1 MVETFC
7 KKGRTVSMN
16 RKKPK
21 KQHYFVPKER
31 NAEQTMD
38 EELKDMIEVF
48 GDVKRIS
55 LGNEQSEGDC
65 KPYRDE
71 SELFSGGSIQN
82 E

>member
-1 MVETFC
+1 
-7 KKGRTVSMN
+7 MN

-21 KQHYFVPKER
+21 KQHYFVPNER

-55 LGNEQSEGDC
+55 LGNEQSEDDC

-71 SELFSGGSIQN
+71 SELFCSESGQN
-82 E
+82 K

>member
-1 MVETFC
+1 
-7 KKGRTVSMN
+7 MN

-65 KPYRDE
+65 KPYRNE
-71 SELFSGGSIQN
+71 SELFCSESGQN
-82 E
+82 K

>member
-55 LGNEQSEGDC
+55 LGNEQSEDEC
-65 KPYRDE
+65 KPFLDE
-71 SELFSGGSIQN
+71 SELFCSESGQN
-82 E
+82 K

>member
-1 MVETFC
+1 
-7 KKGRTVSMN
+7 MN
-16 RKKPK
+16 RKKPN

-71 SELFSGGSIQN
+71 SELFCSESGQN
-82 E
+82 K

>member
-1 MVETFC
+1 
-7 KKGRTVSMN
+7 MN

-55 LGNEQSEGDC
+55 LGNEQSEGDG

-71 SELFSGGSIQN
+71 SELFCSESGQN
-82 E
+82 K

>member
-1 MVETFC
+1 
-7 KKGRTVSMN
+7 MN
-16 RKKPK
+16 SKKPK

-55 LGNEQSEGDC
+55 LGNEQSEGDG

-71 SELFSGGSIQN
+71 SELFCSESGQN
-82 E
+82 K